1 MEAGSTFSSGTG
13 PEARGD
19 LWYVD
24 NYILLKDYYDRTISR
39 IAARCV
45 RQGNIAMEEYAHYGY
60 ILDVLEEIS
69 ETGDYIMEHP
79 DLYSYVDKKIAG
91 GIKTLEKSLNEF
103 KTELKNNASPEMIKQ
118 DKDELDKMK
127 EALGDLDKS
136 VDPTVGAGMSMDQ
149 VIEKLMKNQGGET
162 PTPNQTAQQAS
173 GQKASA
179 GNQQGQQP
187 QPQQMTKPQNSGQV
201 QGQHPQGGH
210 LQQQRPT
217 PTGNTQPRPQQQ
229 PQSKHPG
236 QGQTQGQRPQ
246 GPQTQQQRPAQ
257 TGNVPTQP
265 QGGQQRPQQMQ
276 KPQPNQPAAG
286 NPPHKGNN

>member
-1 MEAGSTFSSGTG
+1 MEAGSIFSSGTG
-13 PEARGD
+13 PETQGD

-79 DLYSYVDKKIAG
+79 NLYAYVDKKIAG
-91 GIKTLEKSLNEF
+91 GVKTLEKSLNEF

-127 EALGDLDKS
+127 EALGDIDKS

-149 VIEKLMKNQGGET
+149 VIEKLMKNQNGET
-162 PTPNQTAQQAS
+162 SGQVDAAPQAS
-173 GQKASA
+173 GQNVPA
-179 GNQQGQQP
+179 GNQQGQQ
-187 QPQQMTKPQNSGQV
+187 QMPKPQNSGQA
-201 QGQHPQGGH
+201 
-210 LQQQRPT
+210 
-217 PTGNTQPRPQQQ
+217 
-229 PQSKHPG
+229 
-236 QGQTQGQRPQ
+236 QGQRPQ
-246 GPQTQQQRPAQ
+246 GGQQQQRPAQ
-257 TGNVPTQP
+257 TGNAQPRP

>member
-13 PEARGD
+13 PEAQGD

-69 ETGDYIMEHP
+69 ETGDYIMEHH
-79 DLYSYVDKKIAG
+79 DLYPYVDKKIAG
-91 GIKTLEKSLNEF
+91 GVKALEKSLNEF

-127 EALGDLDKS
+127 EALGDIDKS

-149 VIEKLMKNQGGET
+149 VIEKLMK
-162 PTPNQTAQQAS
+162 
-173 GQKASA
+173 
-179 GNQQGQQP
+179 
-187 QPQQMTKPQNSGQV
+187 
-201 QGQHPQGGH
+201 
-210 LQQQRPT
+210 
-217 PTGNTQPRPQQQ
+217 
-229 PQSKHPG
+229 G
-236 QGQTQGQRPQ
+236 QGTGTPAQAGAAPQAQGQRPQ
-246 GPQTQQQRPAQ
+246 GGQPQNQQRPVQSNNAQPRPQQPNSQQQPKPQHPAQGQVQGHQAHNTHLQGQRPQGGQPQNQQRPAQ
-257 TGNVPTQP
+257 ADNAQP
-265 QGGQQRPQQMQ
+265 RPRQPNSQQQPKPQHPAQGQAQSAT
-276 KPQPNQPAAG
+276 KPQPNNPAVG
-286 NPPHKGNN
+286 NPPHKGSN